1 MSLKYD
7 PPNANSLITLI
18 GVSFA
23 PKSIYKTTLSSNT
36 ELFKMLAASFLL
48 ILHKIH
54 LGSNLHSILQCFLIH
69 TQSSIMAKHTF
80 F

>member
-18 GVSFA
+18 VVLFA
-23 PKSIYKTTLSSNT
+23 PKSICKTALSSNT
-36 ELFKMLAASFLL
+36 ELFKMLAASLLL

-54 LGSNLHSILQCFLIH
+54 L
-69 TQSSIMAKHTF
+69 
-80 F
+80 